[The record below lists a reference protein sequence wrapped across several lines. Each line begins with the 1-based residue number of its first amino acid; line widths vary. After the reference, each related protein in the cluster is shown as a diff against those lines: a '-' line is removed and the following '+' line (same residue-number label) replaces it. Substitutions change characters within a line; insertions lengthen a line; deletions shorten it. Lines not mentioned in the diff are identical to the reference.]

1 MALQIQEFV
10 SHPIELGAATKVS
23 VFALL
28 LKPEHAF
35 AHGMQMITRAATTR
49 CKSFLVTLTS
59 LKIEKR
65 APLRDSVYRVYPYW
79 VIFARTEGQKLEIAS
94 VSHFITDKKKLILR
108 VKRIRGQ
115 IDGIER
121 AIASDCVKIVQAI
134 ASIRGALTGLMGEV
148 LECHVA
154 EHVVDPRSKLSA
166 GQLKGTKELL
176 TMIKIYVR

>member
-1 MALQIQEFV
+1 M
-10 SHPIELGAATKVS
+10 
-23 VFALL
+23 
-28 LKPEHAF
+28 
-35 AHGMQMITRAATTR
+35 RAATTR

-121 AIASDCVKIVQAI
+121 AIASDEDCVKIVQAI

-148 LECHVA
+148 LESHVA

-176 TMIKIYVR
+176 TMIKTYVK